1 MLWWKWLAPDKTP
14 DKSPSQSCS
23 SATEEKRGNSSW
35 HHHKKESR
43 AQETVWQM
51 TLKMNKTHKKGNTSG
66 PPPVTIYSRNIGTE
80 VIRDGSHVIGAIS
93 VSTMSVVIIII
104 IIRNSYIAPNPTWL
118 AQSTSQFKTRMDT
131 SKNTSSNFITA
142 LGPINMRDP
151 IQKHFGYGHYTQH
164 AARIRLDYT
173 CLIQLPSAN
182 SVPFFQ
188 RRPGSHYAKPTQ
200 IRSGWCGQVLG
211 KCILSGSKLVC
222 KNHWAQFAVSGR
234 MQLAYYRFPTF
245 RLGCILP

>member
-80 VIRDGSHVIGAIS
+80 VIMDGSHVIGAIS

-118 AQSTSQFKTRMDT
+118 AQSTSQFNLCWQVCCLSTLSTQSMSR
-131 SKNTSSNFITA
+131 
-142 LGPINMRDP
+142 
-151 IQKHFGYGHYTQH
+151 FGL
-164 AARIRLDYT
+164 AVKPVLNW
-173 CLIQLPSAN
+173 AN
-182 SVPFFQ
+182 
-188 RRPGSHYAKPTQ
+188 
-200 IRSGWCGQVLG
+200 
-211 KCILSGSKLVC
+211 VC
-222 KNHWAQFAVSGR
+222 SR
-234 MQLAYYRFPTF
+234 T
-245 RLGCILP
+245 